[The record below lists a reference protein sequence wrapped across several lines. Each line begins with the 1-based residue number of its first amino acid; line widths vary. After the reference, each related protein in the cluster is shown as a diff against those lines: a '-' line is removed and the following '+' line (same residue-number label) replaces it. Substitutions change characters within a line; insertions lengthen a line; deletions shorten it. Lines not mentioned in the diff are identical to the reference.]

1 MRYLKNVFLKYEPKF
16 QRKKFPLN
24 LLIAKWQFCKLTQI
38 FLHFGSF
45 PHFQFLELRILSA
58 GSNNC
63 LGHTYFYRI
72 VFPLQFPSIF
82 LYSLLIFSEISLC
95 IFSNF
100 NIKLKSISFE
110 IKVVFFFFNFVQIF
124 WSIQIYSQSKCNQGQ
139 DWGEKPFSLE
149 LGSNCASFEGNALI
163 SVEREY

>member
-1 MRYLKNVFLKYEPKF
+1 M
-16 QRKKFPLN
+16 
-24 LLIAKWQFCKLTQI
+24 TQI

-100 NIKLKSISFE
+100 NIKLKSISFA
-110 IKVVFFFFNFVQIF
+110 ICVGILSNFAQIF
-124 WSIQIYSQSKCNQGQ
+124 WSIQMLLRSTSSIPNPNVIKVRI
-139 DWGEKPFSLE
+139 GEKNLSVLTWYPIA
-149 LGSNCASFEGNALI
+149 NFESNALI
-163 SVEREY
+163 SVEREFLNIWKFWRHKGEVSPIHTPWRIDW